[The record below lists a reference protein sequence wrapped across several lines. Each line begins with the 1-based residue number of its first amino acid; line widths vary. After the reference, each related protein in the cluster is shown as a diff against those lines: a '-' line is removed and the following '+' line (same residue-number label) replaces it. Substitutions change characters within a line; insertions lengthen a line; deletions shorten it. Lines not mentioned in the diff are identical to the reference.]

1 MQVRYTFRMATTRDG
16 AASAHILLLAADPR
30 TAEFIEKGLGS
41 DGHEVVVA
49 EDAEVAAFL
58 AATERYDLIVLDVST
73 HIDGELA
80 LLQQNRDSPNAAP
93 VIVVSERDDP
103 DARRTWESA
112 GASAFV
118 PRPLDLPS
126 LRARVNEQ
134 LARHTV

>member
-1 MQVRYTFRMATTRDG
+1 MRFRYTFRMATTRDS

-30 TAEFIEKGLGS
+30 TAEFIGKGLGS

-58 AATERYDLIVLDVST
+58 AATEPYDLIVLDVST
-73 HIDGELA
+73 QIDGELA
-80 LLQQNRDSPNAAP
+80 FLEQNRDGPHAAP

-126 LRARVNEQ
+126 LRTRVNEQ

>member
-1 MQVRYTFRMATTRDG
+1 MRERRGDG
-16 AASAHILLLAADPR
+16 ESAHILLLAGDPR

-58 AATERYDLIVLDVST
+58 AETEQYDLIVLDVSASV
-73 HIDGELA
+73 DGELA
-80 LLQQNRDSPNAAP
+80 LLEHNRDSGHAAP

-103 DARRTWESA
+103 DARRVWESA

-118 PRPLDLPS
+118 PRPLDLPN
-126 LRARVNEQ
+126 LRAEVNEH
-134 LARHTV
+134 LGRHRAA